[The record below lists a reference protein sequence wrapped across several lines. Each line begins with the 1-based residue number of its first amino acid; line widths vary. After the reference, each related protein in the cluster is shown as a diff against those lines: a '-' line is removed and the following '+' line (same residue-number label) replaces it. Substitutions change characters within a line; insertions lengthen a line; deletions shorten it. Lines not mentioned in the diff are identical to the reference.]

1 MRVSPALPTIGRWL
15 PLFRELKAG
24 RPSATPSAPDKIDG
38 KEIPAVADRR
48 ELVLGGPEPLR
59 LRTRVAG
66 LFLFLPLLA
75 QLRFDRLVQEA
86 DYPGSKMIPADAA
99 LLSLLTLKLLD
110 KERRSHIDDFN
121 FDEALGLFAG
131 LNILPKKSFATD
143 YSYRTQRQQQQQL
156 LAGWVKQLS
165 PLLFPQARSFS
176 LDFHPIPYRGDQAIL
191 ENHYIPCRGQ
201 ATPSVQSFF
210 AQEHENHV
218 FCYANANLTRDEQ
231 AGEVLR
237 FVEFWQ
243 ALTGHNPEW
252 LYFDSKLTTYAELSR
267 LNERGVYFATI
278 RRRGVGLLKR
288 LKERPASDWTGAVID
303 IPKRRQKR
311 IRYLEEM
318 VTLPD
323 YEGTLRQIAVTGL
336 GREQPTLFLTNHHEV
351 LPRQL
356 LINYARRN
364 GIEDGLGTNVNF
376 FHLDCLSSEVRLNV
390 DLDVT
395 LTVIANGC
403 YRWLARQLKGFEQAK
418 PKQLYR
424 KFIETGG
431 QVEVAPNRRL
441 LVTFDR
447 RSHNPILREA
457 VLEQNSP
464 RIPWLKDY
472 KVEFDYQ

>member
-1 MRVSPALPTIGRWL
+1 
-15 PLFRELKAG
+15 
-24 RPSATPSAPDKIDG
+24 
-38 KEIPAVADRR
+38 
-48 ELVLGGPEPLR
+48 
-59 LRTRVAG
+59 
-66 LFLFLPLLA
+66 LFLPVLA
-75 QLRFDRLVQEA
+75 RLRFDELVHKA
-86 DYPGSKMIPADAA
+86 DYPGSNMVPADAA

-121 FDEALGLFAG
+121 FEEALGLFAG
-131 LNILPKKSFATD
+131 LNVLPKKTFASD

-156 LAGWVKQLS
+156 LAGWVKQLA
-165 PLLFPQARSFS
+165 PWLLPEARSFS
-176 LDFHPIPYRGDQAIL
+176 LDFHPIPYRGDEAIL

-201 ATPSVQSFF
+201 AAPSVQSFF

-231 AGEVLR
+231 PGEVLR
-237 FVEFWQ
+237 FVDFWQ
-243 ALTGHNPEW
+243 AMTGHNPEW

-278 RRRGVGLLKR
+278 RRRGSTLLKR
-288 LKERPASDWTGAVID
+288 LRERPVSDWIGAVID
-303 IPKRRQKR
+303 IPKRRQKH
-311 IRYLEEM
+311 IRYLEET
-318 VTLPD
+318 VALTD
-323 YEGTLRQIAVTGL
+323 YEGAVRQIAVTGL
-336 GREQPTLFLTNHHEV
+336 GREQPTLFLTNHFDV
-351 LPRQL
+351 RPRHL
-356 LINYARRN
+356 IINYARRN

-376 FHLDCLSSEVRLNV
+376 FHLDCLASEVRLNV

-431 QVEVAPNRRL
+431 QVEVAPNHRL

-457 VLEQNSP
+457 ALDQDSP
-464 RIPWLKDY
+464 PIPWLRNY
-472 KVEFDYQ
+472 RVEFNYR

>member
-1 MRVSPALPTIGRWL
+1 
-15 PLFRELKAG
+15 
-24 RPSATPSAPDKIDG
+24 
-38 KEIPAVADRR
+38 
-48 ELVLGGPEPLR
+48 
-59 LRTRVAG
+59 VAG

-75 QLRFDRLVQEA
+75 QLGFDRLVREA

-143 YSYRTQRQQQQQL
+143 YSYRTQRSQQQQL

-165 PLLFPQARSFS
+165 PLLLPQARSFS

-201 ATPSVQSFF
+201 AAPSVQTFF
-210 AQEHENHV
+210 AQQHENHV

-231 AGEVLR
+231 AGEVLC
-237 FVEFWQ
+237 FVDFWH

-252 LYFDSKLTTYAELSR
+252 LYFDSKLTNYAELSQ
-267 LNERGVYFATI
+267 LNERGVFFATI
-278 RRRGVGLLKR
+278 RRRGPALLKQ
-288 LKERPASDWTGAVID
+288 LQQRPMSDWTDAVID
-303 IPKRRQKR
+303 IPKRRQKH
-311 IRYLEEM
+311 IRYVEDT

-323 YEGTLRQIAVTGL
+323 YQGVARQIAVAGL
-336 GREQPTLFLTNHHEV
+336 GRDQPTLFLTNHTEV
-351 LPRQL
+351 RPRQL
-356 LINYARRN
+356 IANYARRN
-364 GIEDGLGTNVNF
+364 GIEDGLGINVNF
-376 FHLDCLSSEVRLNV
+376 FHLDCLASEVRLNV

-403 YRWLARQLKGFEQAK
+403 YRWLAQQLKGFEQAK

-431 QVEVAPNRRL
+431 LVEVRPNRQLR
-441 LVTFDR
+441 VTFDR
-447 RSHNPILREA
+447 RCHNPILREA
-457 VLEQNSP
+457 ALDQNCP
-464 RIPWLKDY
+464 PIPWLRGY
-472 KVEFDYQ
+472 RVEFAFR